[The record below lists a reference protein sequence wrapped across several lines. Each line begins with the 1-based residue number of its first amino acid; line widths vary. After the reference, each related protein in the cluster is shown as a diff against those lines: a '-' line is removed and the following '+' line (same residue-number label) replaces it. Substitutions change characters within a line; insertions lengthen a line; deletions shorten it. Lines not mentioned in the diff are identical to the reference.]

1 MKYLRL
7 FKYPGAKT
15 SLLHD
20 ILGIVK
26 VAQPSLIVDVFGG
39 SGLVSLNITGI
50 QVVYNDIDPF
60 LVNMFRMI
68 QQHPEEIMR
77 KMKFLL
83 DRATMPVVIGYDKK
97 FPNTRVV
104 RDGKALRKPDRKG
117 NPVGTDEI
125 PSDPLELAFRTL
137 YRFNTSFGGLGNTY
151 ATQKEKAS
159 ASYLRKTVSDLPE
172 MSRRIRTW
180 KLENMD
186 FRDLIKKYDSA
197 DTFFYLDPPYPGKQW
212 YNVNF
217 HDVDFRD
224 LATLVHDL
232 KANYL
237 LNVDWG
243 EPIFLKIFGRPS
255 FVKVY
260 ENANGRSEAAAK
272 HYRRKSFYTNVMP
285 DGKNQH

>member
-15 SLLHD
+15 SLLRD
-20 ILGIVK
+20 ILRIVK
-26 VAQPSLIVDVFGG
+26 AAQPSLIIDVFGG
-39 SGLVSLNITGI
+39 SGLVSLNSVGI
-50 QVVYNDIDPF
+50 QVVYNDIDPV

-68 QQHPEEIMR
+68 QRHPEEMMR

-83 DRATMPVVIGYDKK
+83 DRGTMPGGTGYDKK

-104 RDGKALRKPDRKG
+104 RDGKALRIPDRKG
-117 NPVGTDEI
+117 NPVATDQI
-125 PSDPLELAFRTL
+125 TSDQLESAFTTL

-151 ATQKEKAS
+151 ATRKEKAS

-172 MSRRIRTW
+172 MSRRISSW
-180 KLENMD
+180 KIENMD

-197 DTFFYLDPPYPGKQW
+197 DSFFYLDPPYPGKQW

-217 HDVDFRD
+217 QDVDFRD
-224 LATLVHDL
+224 LYKIIHGL

-237 LNVDWG
+237 LNVDWD

-260 ENANGRSEAAAK
+260 ENANGRSETAAK

-285 DGKNQH
+285 GGKNQH